1 MATNEE
7 DELDKKLRSKIS
19 DGNYTL
25 FDKIMYG
32 GLGYGYFCLP
42 ANLFKIIIAVLF
54 PPFGIIIH
62 NLGDVKTEFPY
73 VGISN
78 LISISDHILEF
89 IISLLLTGL
98 FYVPGLIYTFGK
110 MKLDTFGK
118 MKLNSDDSNTTN
130 DKFKDTHKDTHKDT
144 QQNNKDKRNNRNNQS
159 NKTKQQSK
167 KSSYNMH
174 NTRENLDDIKK
185 RLGID

>member
-1 MATNEE
+1 MPTNEE
-7 DELDKKLRSKIS
+7 DVLDKKLRSKIS

-62 NLGDVKTEFPY
+62 NLGKVKTEFPY
-73 VGISN
+73 IDSNN
-78 LISISDHILEF
+78 LISIFMKFDEF
-89 IISLLLTGL
+89 IISLILTAL

-110 MKLDTFGK
+110 MKLT
-118 MKLNSDDSNTTN
+118 SDDSNTT
-130 DKFKDTHKDTHKDT
+130 KDEFKDT
-144 QQNNKDKRNNRNNQS
+144 QQNNKNNRKNQS
-159 NKTKQQSK
+159 NKTKQQGK
-167 KSSYNMH
+167 KSSYNIH
-174 NTRENLDDIKK
+174 NTRNNLDDIKK
-185 RLGID
+185 RLGVD

>member
-1 MATNEE
+1 MPTKEE
-7 DELDKKLRSKIS
+7 DELDKKLRGKIN

-62 NLGDVKTEFPY
+62 NLGKVTTKFPY
-73 VGISN
+73 VGSKNLTSIFMKIDEF
-78 LISISDHILEF
+78 LISLI
-89 IISLLLTGL
+89 LTGL

-110 MKLDTFGK
+110 MKL
-118 MKLNSDDSNTTN
+118 NSADSNTTK
-130 DKFKDTHKDTHKDT
+130 DKFKDTHKD
-144 QQNNKDKRNNRNNQS
+144 NKDNKDNKS
-159 NKTKQQSK
+159 NKSNKSKTQSK
-167 KSSYNMH
+167 GSSYNIH
-174 NTRENLDDIKK
+174 NTRNNLDDIKK

>member
-1 MATNEE
+1 MPTNEE
-7 DELDKKLRSKIS
+7 DVLDKKLRSKIS

-78 LISISDHILEF
+78 LISISEHGIEF
-89 IISLLLTGL
+89 GISLILTTL

-110 MKLDTFGK
+110 MKLT
-118 MKLNSDDSNTTN
+118 SDDSNTT
-130 DKFKDTHKDTHKDT
+130 KDEFKDT
-144 QQNNKDKRNNRNNQS
+144 QQNNKNNRKNQS
-159 NKTKQQSK
+159 NKTKQQGK
-167 KSSYNMH
+167 KSSYNIH
-174 NTRENLDDIKK
+174 NTRNNLDDIKK
-185 RLGID
+185 RLDVD